1 MLNSKTHY
9 LVFTLIF
16 VGVILII
23 PLFIQSTNEEKVE
36 ESHQDKFRN
45 DYRIYSLSIPEKMQF
60 SGEAVPIQVLDVRER
75 MDRELHVNTYW
86 QSNTLLYLKRANKW
100 FPVIEPILK
109 KNGIPDDFKYLALIE
124 SGFTHVVSPAGA
136 AGFWQIMK
144 ETGKEY
150 GLEISDEIDERYHVE
165 KATEAA
171 CKYLNEAH
179 TRFGSWTMAAASYN
193 MGLNGLNKQVKK
205 QLVSNYYDLLLS
217 EETSRYVFRV
227 LAAKELMTN
236 SEKYGFHYREKDLW
250 NNVASY
256 TVDVD
261 TSINNLSEFAQ
272 SYNINYKILKHFNP
286 WLRQNTLT
294 VKSGKS
300 YQLKLPKPEFIPVL
314 ISKQSE

>member
-171 CKYLNEAH
+171 CNYLNEAY

>member
-9 LVFTLIF
+9 LVFTFIF

-144 ETGKEY
+144 DTGKEY

-171 CKYLNEAH
+171 CNYFNKAY

-294 VKSGKS
+294 LKSGKT
-300 YQLKLPKPEFIPVL
+300 YQIKLPNPEFIPVL
-314 ISKQSE
+314 ISQQSE

>member
-1 MLNSKTHY
+1 MQNSKTHY
-9 LVFTLIF
+9 FIFALIF

-23 PLFIQSTNEEKVE
+23 PLFIQSTNEGKVE

-45 DYRIYSLSIPEKMQF
+45 DYRIYSLSIPEKIQF
-60 SGEAVPIQVLDVRER
+60 SGEAVPLQIMDVRER

-109 KNGIPDDFKYLALIE
+109 KNGIPEDFKYLALIE
-124 SGFTHVVSPAGA
+124 SGFTLVVSPAGA

-150 GLEISDEIDERYHVE
+150 GLEINDEIDERYHVE

-171 CKYLNEAH
+171 CKYLNEAY

-236 SEKYGFHYREKDLW
+236 AEKYGFHYREKDLW

-256 TVDVD
+256 TVEVD
-261 TSINNLSEFAQ
+261 TSINNLSEFAK
-272 SYNINYKILKHFNP
+272 SKNINYKILKHFNP

-294 VKSGKS
+294 VKSGKT
-300 YQLKLPKPEFIPVL
+300 YQIKLPKPEFIPVL
-314 ISKQSE
+314 ISQQSE

>member
-1 MLNSKTHY
+1 MQSSKTHY
-9 LVFTLIF
+9 FIFALIV
-16 VGVILII
+16 VGVILVI
-23 PLFIQSTNEEKVE
+23 PLFIQSTNEGKVE

-45 DYRIYSLSIPEKMQF
+45 DYRIYSLSIPEKIQF
-60 SGEAVPIQVLDVRER
+60 SGEAVPLQVMDVRER

-109 KNGIPDDFKYLALIE
+109 KNGIPEDFKYLALIE

-150 GLEISDEIDERYHVE
+150 GLEISDEVDERYHVE

-171 CKYLNEAH
+171 CKYLNEAY

-236 SEKYGFHYREKDLW
+236 AEKYGFHYREKDLW

-261 TSINNLSEFAQ
+261 TTINNLSEFAQ
-272 SYNINYKILKHFNP
+272 SYKINYKILKHFNP

-294 VKSGKS
+294 VKSGKT
-300 YQLKLPKPEFIPVL
+300 YQIKLPKPEFIPVL
-314 ISKQSE
+314 ISQQSE

>member
-171 CKYLNEAH
+171 CKYLNEAY